1 MSKMAMHFPLATTA
15 TDHPPVFVSVLACQ
29 DWLAGV
35 PMANS
40 GAAQVM
46 LLKQI
51 NALNAYTVTATDR
64 LAMLEIL
71 RPTVSD
77 VQDEMAKNFA
87 CKPLPLTPPEQAAL
101 DGTLALWHAMLNGYL
116 RLINSAESD
125 ASLAGER
132 ARIIQRALAVCCEWQ
147 LDLCRGA
154 LLPGGDYWSVLHKI
168 LAVGEKMNVLSQ
180 SVDDGPRHGS
190 TLTSPLAA
198 YGEAVMLYTAN
209 AFELLPRQL
218 NWVARWSK
226 RWGVKL
232 ALLQAAPTTVG
243 NRALPIFVDL
253 ASDRPPCYFPKVTQE
268 GRWLETT
275 ALRKSL
281 KTRLALLEKG
291 EQPSRLNMG
300 EDCTQPAAG
309 QLLLR
314 AYQRW
319 CKGGSP
325 RKQERKSASGNCEF
339 IVSLNA
345 VHYYLSGRQ
354 AFRPPMLDDQAL
366 RRDRE
371 ALATFG
377 ETRRKDSDF
386 SEQAGFDIESWS
398 LTDDWQLL
406 DQSSSGLRLSRPLK
420 EGLRIGVGQLV
431 AVKLAGSSNFVLGTV
446 RWALQSPA
454 GESAAML
461 STGIELYP
469 GLAQPMAVRGGDP
482 GTREGFRQGLRLPAV
497 TALSVPETLIVPYGT
512 YRVGRPVEVMTQGKP
527 EKFKLDHVLDR
538 TQEFE
543 RCTFTAL

>member
-1 MSKMAMHFPLATTA
+1 MHFPLPPTA
-15 TDHPPVFVSVLACQ
+15 ADHPPEFLSVLACQ

-35 PMANS
+35 PLANS
-40 GAAQVM
+40 GQAQVM

-51 NALNAYTVTATDR
+51 NALNAYALAAPDR

-71 RPTVSD
+71 RPTVAD
-77 VQDEMAKNFA
+77 VQDEMAKKFA
-87 CKPLPLTPPEQAAL
+87 CKPLPLTPTEQAAL
-101 DGTLALWHAMLNGYL
+101 DGTVALWHALLNGYL
-116 RLINSAESD
+116 RLINSAD
-125 ASLAGER
+125 ADAALAGER

-154 LLPGGDYWSVLHKI
+154 LLPGSDYWALLNRI
-168 LAVGEKMNVLSQ
+168 LAIGEKLDVLSQ
-180 SVDDGPRHGS
+180 SVDDAPRHGS

-198 YGEAVMLYTAN
+198 YGEAVLLYTAN
-209 AFELLPRQL
+209 AFELMPRQL
-218 NWVARWSK
+218 NWVARWSR
-226 RWGVKL
+226 RWGAKL
-232 ALLQAAPTTVG
+232 ALLSVAPTTTG

-253 ASDRPPCYFPKVTQE
+253 ASDRPPCYFPKSAQE

-314 AYQRW
+314 SYQRW

-325 RKQERKSASGNCEF
+325 RRQERKSASGTCEF

-345 VHYYLSGRQ
+345 VHYYLSGRKP
-354 AFRPPMLDDQAL
+354 FRPPMVDEHTL
-366 RRDRE
+366 RRERE

-377 ETRRKDSDF
+377 EARRKESDF
-386 SEQAGFDIESWS
+386 SEQQGFDIENWQ

-406 DQSSSGLRLSRPLK
+406 DHSTSGLRLSRPLK
-420 EGLRIGVGQLV
+420 EGLRIGVGLLV
-431 AVKLAGSSNFVLGTV
+431 AVKLSGSASFVLGTV

-454 GESAAML
+454 HEGAATLSA
-461 STGIELYP
+461 GIELYP
-469 GLAQPMAVRGGDP
+469 GVAQPMAVRGADP
-482 GTREGFRQGLRLPAV
+482 GTREAFRQGLRLPAV
-497 TALSVPETLIVPYGT
+497 AALSVPETVIVPYGT
-512 YRVGRPVEVMTQGKP
+512 YRVGRLVEVSIEGQHIKY
-527 EKFKLDHVLDR
+527 KLDHVLDR

-543 RCTFTAL
+543 RCTFTAT

>member
-1 MSKMAMHFPLATTA
+1 
-15 TDHPPVFVSVLACQ
+15 
-29 DWLAGV
+29 
-35 PMANS
+35 MANS

-77 VQDEMAKNFA
+77 VQDGQEI
-87 CKPLPLTPPEQAAL
+87 CLQAAAA
-101 DGTLALWHAMLNGYL
+101 DAAGASGAGWHAGALARMLNGYL

-325 RKQERKSASGNCEF
+325 RK
-339 IVSLNA
+339 
-345 VHYYLSGRQ
+345 
-354 AFRPPMLDDQAL
+354 
-366 RRDRE
+366 
-371 ALATFG
+371 
-377 ETRRKDSDF
+377 
-386 SEQAGFDIESWS
+386 
-398 LTDDWQLL
+398 
-406 DQSSSGLRLSRPLK
+406 
-420 EGLRIGVGQLV
+420 
-431 AVKLAGSSNFVLGTV
+431 
-446 RWALQSPA
+446 
-454 GESAAML
+454 
-461 STGIELYP
+461 
-469 GLAQPMAVRGGDP
+469 
-482 GTREGFRQGLRLPAV
+482 
-497 TALSVPETLIVPYGT
+497 
-512 YRVGRPVEVMTQGKP
+512 
-527 EKFKLDHVLDR
+527 
-538 TQEFE
+538 
-543 RCTFTAL
+543 